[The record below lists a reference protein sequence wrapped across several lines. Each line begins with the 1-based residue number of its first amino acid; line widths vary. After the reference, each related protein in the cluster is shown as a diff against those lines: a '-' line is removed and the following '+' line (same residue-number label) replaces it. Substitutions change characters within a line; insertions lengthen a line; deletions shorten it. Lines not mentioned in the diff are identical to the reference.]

1 MRRWRYLG
9 PDLDALKAEIAD
21 EPRQSAALARLRV
34 IADERQKVL
43 QESIDLYNSGKRD
56 EAAAPARL
64 DHAKALMDSARS
76 IVASMRAEQ
85 DRRLTERTAGAR
97 RLAGVVLIGLLSI
110 VMAMMVL
117 GAFVR
122 SDLLHRLAENRE
134 PPARRSPG
142 KRPTGKA
149 AEARVRQMQKVEAID
164 FS

>member
-1 MRRWRYLG
+1 MLSRLQDAETGARLPAHRSGPPISRPYDATLAHLG

-76 IVASMRAEQ
+76 IVAFPMRAEQ
-85 DRRLTERTAGAR
+85 RPPPDGTHRRRAQTGR
-97 RLAGVVLIGLLSI
+97 RCPDPACC
-110 VMAMMVL
+110 
-117 GAFVR
+117 R
-122 SDLLHRLAENRE
+122 SSWR
-134 PPARRSPG
+134 
-142 KRPTGKA
+142 
-149 AEARVRQMQKVEAID
+149 
-164 FS
+164 